1 MGDSINLTQGWNTLW
16 GALNIPPAVMILLS
30 VIGVIMVIGAIFK
43 WILDRK
49 RQGSQGMGQ
58 SSGPLLWATLAGV
71 AIAAP
76 ALIIPIALTI
86 LDWIIKAFVSIW
98 QGTGGTA

>member
-1 MGDSINLTQGWNTLW
+1 MGNTTNLAAGWNTLW
-16 GALNIPPAVMILLS
+16 GALNIPPQTTVLLTVVGVLIVIAAV
-30 VIGVIMVIGAIFK
+30 FK
-43 WILDRK
+43 WILERK

-76 ALIIPIALTI
+76 ALIIPIALTL
-86 LDWIIKAFVSIW
+86 LDWIINAFVGIW
-98 QGTGGTA
+98 NGTGGT

>member
-1 MGDSINLTQGWNTLW
+1 MGDSINLTDGWNTLW
-16 GALNIPPAVMILLS
+16 GALNIPPQMMVLLTVVGVLIVIAAV
-30 VIGVIMVIGAIFK
+30 FK
-43 WILDRK
+43 WILERK

-76 ALIIPIALTI
+76 ALIIPIALTL
-86 LDWIIKAFVSIW
+86 LDWIINAFVGIW
-98 QGTGGTA
+98 NGTGGT